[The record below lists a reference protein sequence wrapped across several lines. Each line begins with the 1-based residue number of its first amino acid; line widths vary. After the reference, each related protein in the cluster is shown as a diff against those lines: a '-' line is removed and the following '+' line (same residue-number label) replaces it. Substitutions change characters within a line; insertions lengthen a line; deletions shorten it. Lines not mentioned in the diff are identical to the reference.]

1 MASAMYLRKSRADDA
16 GESVEATIA
25 RHKKILSEFADKNG
39 IAIAESYE
47 EVVTGDG
54 LFVRPEMLR
63 LLQDVEAGRYESVLC
78 MDIDR
83 LGRGGQKDAGIILE
97 AFKYSGTKIA
107 TLDKTY
113 DLENELDE
121 ELAEFK
127 TFMSR
132 RELKIITKRL
142 RRGLRETVRE
152 GAYIANAPY
161 GYEKTVIDR
170 RPSLKIKESEAYF
183 VRMIFDLYVNQ
194 GLGCASIA
202 ETLNSLGAKP
212 RRADHFYRTSVQ
224 HILCNP
230 AMCGKIVWDRTKWI
244 RKGKFGN
251 DRCVRLRQPEDA
263 WIVAKGLHEPIISEE
278 LFRQAQ
284 QIYHGRYHPPC
295 NDGTIRNP
303 LSGLVFCARCKKPM
317 QMHRRNAGTPY
328 AYLRCFTK
336 GCCPAARLEH
346 VEEALLRLLDLEL
359 RAPHVPPA
367 GQEPADLERALSAVK
382 KEIALAQ
389 RQKDNLHDFLEQGV
403 YSPETFLERRAALE
417 AKLDSLREMELSRQ
431 TALDRLF
438 QARPEAET
446 LLQYYRRAAPAQKNA
461 LLKSMI
467 SQVAYEKEPGAARR
481 DFSLTVYWN
490 PRARD

>member
-16 GESVEATIA
+16 GESIEATIA
-25 RHKKILSEFADKNG
+25 RHKKILLEYADKNG
-39 IAIAESYE
+39 VLIAETYE

-63 LLQDVEAGRYESVLC
+63 LLQDVEEGRYESVLC

-97 AFKYSGTKIA
+97 TFKFSGTKIA

-161 GYEKTVIDR
+161 GYEKTTINR
-170 RPSLKIKESEAYF
+170 RPSLKIKESEACF
-183 VRMIFDLYVNQ
+183 VRMIFDMYVHQ
-194 GLGCASIA
+194 GAGCAAIA
-202 ETLNSLGAKP
+202 ETLNNLGARP
-212 RRADHFYRTSVQ
+212 RRSDHFGRTSVQ
-224 HILCNP
+224 HILRNP
-230 AMCGKIVWDRTKWI
+230 AMCGKIVWDRTKWF

-251 DRCVRLRQPEDA
+251 GHCVRLRQPEEA
-263 WIVAKGLHEPIISEE
+263 WIVADGLHEPIISEE
-278 LFRQAQ
+278 LFEQAR
-284 QIYHGRYHPPC
+284 QIYQGRYHPPC
-295 NDGTIRNP
+295 NDGTVQNP
-303 LSGLVFCARCKKPM
+303 LSGLVVCGRCGRLM

-346 VEEALLRLLDLEL
+346 VEEALLRLLNREL
-359 RAPHVPPA
+359 SAPRPP
-367 GQEPADLERALSAVK
+367 EPQQDPSGLERALAAMQ
-382 KEIALAQ
+382 KEIALAK
-389 RQKDNLHDFLEQGV
+389 RQKDNLHDFLERGV
-403 YSPETFLERRAALE
+403 YTPETFMERRAALE
-417 AKLDSLREMELSRQ
+417 QKIAFLAATEQSRREALELLRQ
-431 TALDRLF
+431 A
-438 QARPEAET
+438 QARPET
-446 LLQYYRRAAPAQKNA
+446 HLQYYRKATPAQKNA
-461 LLKSMI
+461 LLKTLVSRI
-467 SQVAYEKEPGAARR
+467 VYEKENGAARR

-490 PRARD
+490 PPARR